1 MRTLKFKAT
10 IKNIFDKMKTIY
22 VIAFLLG
29 MILIFG
35 ASYVSGH
42 EVLSQILF
50 TLGVTFLAFGS
61 IQGFLEVFAQK
72 QFFVEF
78 TKTLLW
84 KEDLG
89 SILDEEV
96 LKTFLKKSLI
106 ALLGNEKLGEGYYN
120 YLQKNVLK
128 YRETGFWSVVQVTCN
143 LVLDK
148 EKSKNKWD
156 ELKYKNENMGKYGL
170 DEKTINLIHASIG
183 ELYRVFNASFS
194 LNTKRAEWN
203 WKNILESIET
213 ELKKL
218 ERHSENDS
226 LIQELEIAYETLEKI
241 KRSIRQNKYYIF
253 IVHRDTSATAITE
266 NILSHLNPV
275 ISSLYSTN
283 LEDLFLSIEKKL
295 NRRLSDEE
303 ITKIRKYVLDTYFKV
318 TEISINGYS
327 PENLGKNNHWEIY
340 LPSIGTNI
348 EVYEFDLPEEME
360 SLTLFVSKII
370 PWYFEDVIYENFLPV
385 PTETFLFE
393 FSLEGGETD
402 DSNEECGNIYGP
414 YLFHYILSDNK
425 ALIDVD
431 LDSHKAILR
440 VDGWCL
446 PPSPVLVRWYY
457 TECPNSS
464 TKS

>member
-1 MRTLKFKAT
+1 MKTLKFIAT
-10 IKNIFDKMKTIY
+10 FKNIFGKMKVVY
-22 VIAFLLG
+22 LLAFLLG

-35 ASYVSGH
+35 ASYVSGYK
-42 EVLSQILF
+42 VLSQILF

-61 IQGFLEVFAQK
+61 IQGFLDAFAQK

-78 TKTLLW
+78 TNTLLW

-89 SILDEEV
+89 SILDEKV
-96 LKTFLKKSLI
+96 LKTFLKNSLV
-106 ALLGNEKLGEGYYN
+106 ALLGNKKLGEGYYN
-120 YLQKNVLK
+120 YLQKNVFK
-128 YRETGFWSVVQVTCN
+128 YKETGFWSVVHVTCH

-148 EKSKNKWD
+148 EKSKSKWD
-156 ELKYKNENMGKYGL
+156 ELQYKNKNTEKYGL
-170 DEKTINLIHASIG
+170 DERTLDLVHSSID

-194 LNTKRAEWN
+194 LNTKRTE
-203 WKNILESIET
+203 WKNLLEDIET

-218 ERHSENDS
+218 EKYSENEE
-226 LIQELEIAYETLEKI
+226 LRQELEVAYETLEKI
-241 KRSIRQNKYYIF
+241 KQSIQKNKYYVF
-253 IVHRDTSATAITE
+253 VVHRDTSATAITE
-266 NILSHLNPV
+266 NILSHLNPA
-275 ISSLYSTN
+275 ISSSYSIN

-295 NRRLSDEE
+295 DRKLSSEE
-303 ITKIRKYVLDTYFKV
+303 ITKIRKYTLDTYFRV
-318 TEISINGYS
+318 VEISINGYN
-327 PENLGKNNHWEIY
+327 PRNLGKNDHWEIY

-348 EVYEFDLPEEME
+348 EVYEFDLPEEMD
-360 SLTLFVSKII
+360 SLTLSVSKIV

-393 FSLEGGETD
+393 FSLEGGEETGA
-402 DSNEECGNIYGP
+402 NVECEKIYGP

-425 ALIDVD
+425 ALINVD

>member
-22 VIAFLLG
+22 MMAFILG

-42 EVLSQILF
+42 EILSQILF

-61 IQGFLEVFAQK
+61 MQGFLEAFAQK

-78 TKTLLW
+78 TNTLLW

-106 ALLGNEKLGEGYYN
+106 ALLGNEKLGNGYYN

-128 YRETGFWSVVQVTCN
+128 YRETGFWSVVHVTCN

-156 ELKYKNENMGKYGL
+156 ELRYKNENMGKYGL
-170 DEKTINLIHASIG
+170 DEKTIGLIHASIG

-194 LNTKRAEWN
+194 LNTKRTEWN

-218 ERHSENDS
+218 EKYSENEE
-226 LIQELEIAYETLEKI
+226 LRQELERAYETLEKI
-241 KRSIRQNKYYIF
+241 KQNIQKNKYYVF
-253 IVHRDTSATAITE
+253 VVHRDTSVTAITE
-266 NILSHLNPV
+266 NILSHLDPAM
-275 ISSLYSTN
+275 SSSYSIN
-283 LEDLFLSIEKKL
+283 LEDLFLSIEEKL
-295 NRRLSDEE
+295 NRKLSSDE
-303 ITKIRKYVLDTYFKV
+303 ITKIRKYTLDTYFRV
-318 TEISINGYS
+318 VEISINGYN
-327 PENLGKNNHWEIY
+327 PRNIGKRSHWEIY

-348 EVYEFDLPEEME
+348 EVYEFDLPEGMD
-360 SLTLFVSKII
+360 SLTLSVSKII

-393 FSLEGGETD
+393 FSLDGGEETNSD
-402 DSNEECGNIYGP
+402 AECGMIYGP
-414 YLFHYILSDNK
+414 YLSHRILSDNK
-425 ALIDVD
+425 VLINSD
-431 LDSHKAILR
+431 LESHKITLR

-457 TECPNSS
+457 IECPNLS